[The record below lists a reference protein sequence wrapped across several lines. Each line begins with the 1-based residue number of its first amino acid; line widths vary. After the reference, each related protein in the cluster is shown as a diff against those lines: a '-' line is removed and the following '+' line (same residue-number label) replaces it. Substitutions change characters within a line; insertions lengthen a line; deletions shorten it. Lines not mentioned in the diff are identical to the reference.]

1 LERWILII
9 IVDNFAT
16 TGEEVAGVQEL
27 QELQNERPRRPASE
41 VAAVVV
47 FQNYHRALSPF

>member
-1 LERWILII
+1 MDLII

-16 TGEEVAGVQEL
+16 MGEEVAGV

-41 VAAVVV
+41 VAAVVE
-47 FQNYHRALSPF
+47 F